1 MVWMT
6 INNWSIELM
15 IENESNI
22 KEDNEMTDKMQD
34 LEQHIMECWQLVDD
48 VKLLYEQV
56 MDKDLHKD
64 QDRLA
69 NALLGLYTIYGMK
82 FEEAFNIYEE
92 ALKHHYNLT
101 DEVSTNDDLSKLAEQ
116 LGAEG
121 VARRR
126 RRHGGGQL
134 VMAAALDEL

>member
-1 MVWMT
+1 
-6 INNWSIELM
+6 M

-34 LEQHIMECWQLVDD
+34 LEHHIMECWQLVDD

-56 MDKDLHKD
+56 MDKDLHED
-64 QDRLA
+64 QDKLS

-82 FEEAFNIYEE
+82 FGLAFDTYGE
-92 ALKHHYNLT
+92 ALEHYYNLT

-121 VARRR
+121 VERRR

>member
-1 MVWMT
+1 
-6 INNWSIELM
+6 M

-22 KEDNEMTDKMQD
+22 KEENVITDKMQD

-82 FEEAFNIYEE
+82 FERAFNTYEE
-92 ALKHHYNLT
+92 ALEHHYNLI
-101 DEVSTNDDLSKLAEQ
+101 DEVSTNTFSINADQSDDLSELAEE
-116 LGAEG
+116 LGSLKGSKIE
-121 VARRR
+121 RRLR
-126 RRHGGGQL
+126 SAPSPATDFPTPHCR
-134 VMAAALDEL
+134 

>member
-1 MVWMT
+1 
-6 INNWSIELM
+6 M

-22 KEDNEMTDKMQD
+22 KEENVITDKMQD

-56 MDKDLHKD
+56 MDKDLHED
-64 QDRLA
+64 QDKLS

-82 FEEAFNIYEE
+82 FEQAFNIYEE
-92 ALKHHYNLT
+92 ALKQHYNLT

-121 VARRR
+121 VERRR